1 MALTAAVNV
10 NVTPMTLTVVSDK
23 RVLTGSVTVAGETA
37 EWTAELPITINDTI
51 RTWTLVSDDGKT
63 AIYTTN

>member
-10 NVTPMTLTVVSDK
+10 NVTPITLTVVSDK
-23 RVLTGSVTVAGETA
+23 RVLTGTVVVAGETA
-37 EWTAELPITINDTI
+37 EWTAELPVTINDT
-51 RTWTLVSDDGKT
+51 THVWTLVSDDGKT